1 MRVAIIGGE
10 SGNEAQ
16 LARIARRYGS
26 CETYRPSSAGLES
39 ELGRAARAL
48 EAQVVPDRRGP
59 LALVFEAGG
68 EIDLAAAVLQGL
80 RQDPDFEAT
89 GALLIA
95 ELADARSVQ
104 LPSLFDDFVLHAASA
119 AELRI
124 RLQAL
129 GRRRTALGALGM
141 APVAGIVIDHNNRSA
156 SVNGQVVKLTAREF
170 ALFSHFCRWR
180 GEILSRE
187 HLLSRVWGGDYSG
200 GRRTVDIHVRRLRAK
215 LGDALPLET
224 LRGRGYR
231 LADRR
236 SDTDSELPP
245 SEARIEQYRDAAA

>member
-10 SGNEAQ
+10 ADNEAQ
-16 LARIARRYGS
+16 LARIAQRYAN
-26 CETYRPSSAGLES
+26 CETYRPSSAAQES
-39 ELGRAARAL
+39 ELARAARAL
-48 EAQVVPDRRGP
+48 EAQTVPERRGP

-68 EIDLAAAVLQGL
+68 EIDLAAAVLQGV

-95 ELADARSVQ
+95 ELADARSAQ
-104 LPSLFDDFVLHAASA
+104 LPNLFDDFVLHAASA
-119 AELRI
+119 AELRL

-129 GRRRTALGALGM
+129 ERRRAFGAPGL
-141 APVAGIVIDHNNRSA
+141 ARVAGIVLDHNNRTA
-156 SVNGQVVKLTAREF
+156 SVDGQVVKLTAREF
-170 ALFSHFCRWR
+170 ALFSHFCQWR

-215 LGDALPLET
+215 LGEALPLET

-231 LADRR
+231 LVDRR
-236 SDTDSELPP
+236 AEADADVPR
-245 SEARIEQYRDAAA
+245 SEARLEQYRDAAA